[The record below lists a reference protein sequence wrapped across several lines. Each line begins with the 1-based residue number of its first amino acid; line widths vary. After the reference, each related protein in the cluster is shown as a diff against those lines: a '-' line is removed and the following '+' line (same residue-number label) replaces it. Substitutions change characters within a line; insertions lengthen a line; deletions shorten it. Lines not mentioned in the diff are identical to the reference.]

1 MDKESLLIKVLEM
14 LLNSDSKSEPEVL
27 KFSKDKKKLTDRLIG
42 EYVICRSRNEG
53 INAGYLVDADET
65 GCALSEARRLW
76 SHEPQKNASWY
87 EGVALYGLSDNSKIS
102 AKTAEKT
109 IIEDYSLTL
118 CTPEAKKSIEEFKAH
133 EG

>member
-1 MDKESLLIKVLEM
+1 MNKESLLIKVLEM
-14 LLNSDSKSEPEVL
+14 LLNSSDEKSESSEVQ
-27 KFSKDKKKLTDRLIG
+27 KKKLTDRLIG

-65 GCALSEARRLW
+65 GCVLGEVRRLW
-76 SHEPQKNASWY
+76 HHEPKENASWY
-87 EGVALYGLSDNSKIS
+87 EGVALYGLSDASKIS
-102 AKTAEKT
+102 VKALEKT

-118 CTPEAKKSIEEFKAH
+118 CTLEAKKSIEGFKSH

>member
-1 MDKESLLIKVLEM
+1 MNKESLLIKVLEM
-14 LLNSDSKSEPEVL
+14 LLNNDSEGPSPTLNNTKN
-27 KFSKDKKKLTDRLIG
+27 KNLTDRLIG

-65 GCALSEARRLW
+65 GCVLSEARRLW

-87 EGVALYGLSDNSKIS
+87 EGVALYGLSENSKIS
-102 AKTAEKT
+102 VKAPEKT

-118 CTPEAKKSIEEFKAH
+118 CTPEAKKSIEEFEAH

>member
-1 MDKESLLIKVLEM
+1 MNKESLLIKVLEM
-14 LLNSDSKSEPEVL
+14 LLNNDSEGASPTLNNTKN
-27 KFSKDKKKLTDRLIG
+27 KTLTDRLIG

-65 GCALSEARRLW
+65 GCVLSDARRLW
-76 SHEPQKNASWY
+76 SHEPKNNASWY
-87 EGVALYGLSDNSKIS
+87 EGVSLYGLSDNSKIS
-102 AKTAEKT
+102 AKTLEKT

-118 CTPEAKKSIEEFKAH
+118 CSPDAKKSIEEFKAY